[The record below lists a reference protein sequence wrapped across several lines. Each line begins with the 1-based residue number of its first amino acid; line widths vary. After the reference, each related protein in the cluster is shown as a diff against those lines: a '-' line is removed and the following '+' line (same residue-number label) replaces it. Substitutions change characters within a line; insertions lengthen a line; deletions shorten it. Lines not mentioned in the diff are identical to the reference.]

1 MTCNKKQ
8 NSGVK
13 IFTLLVS
20 LLYIIFGTIHI
31 AEGIGIDT
39 GLASALFVPA
49 DVLGGF
55 SLLVIG
61 TVFFYGF
68 KELNAGMDEGMSFVY
83 VGIIMSLVFMAVYT
97 LVGAGT
103 LLDSF
108 LLPEDYVDWHI
119 VDQFRPGVYLGIP
132 VLAAF
137 IAWKNRF
144 TAIKL

>member
-1 MTCNKKQ
+1 MSDDNKQ

-13 IFTLLVS
+13 IFALLVS
-20 LLYIIFGTIHI
+20 LLYAVFGTIHI

-39 GLASALFVPA
+39 GLASALFVSA
-49 DVLGGF
+49 DILGGF

-68 KELNAGMDEGMSFVY
+68 RELNVGMDEGVAFVY
-83 VGIIMSLVFMAVYT
+83 VGMIMSLVFMIVYA

-103 LLDSF
+103 LLDSL
-108 LLPEDYVDWHI
+108 LLPGDYVDWHI
-119 VDQFRPGVYLGIP
+119 VDQLRPGVYLGIP

-137 IAWKNRF
+137 LAWKDRF
-144 TAIKL
+144 TTVNL

>member
-1 MTCNKKQ
+1 M
-8 NSGVK
+8 NSDKMKNNTIK

-20 LLYIIFGTIHI
+20 LLYMVFGAIHI
-31 AEGIGIDT
+31 AEGLGIDT
-39 GLASALFVPA
+39 GLRAALFVSA
-49 DVLGGF
+49 DILGGF

-68 KELNAGMDEGMSFVY
+68 RELNSGLNEGISFVY
-83 VGIIMSLVFMAVYT
+83 VGMIISLVFMLVYI

-108 LLPEDYVDWHI
+108 LLPEDYVEWHI
-119 VDQFRPGVYLGIP
+119 VDQLRPGIYLGIP

-137 IAWKNRF
+137 LTWRNRF